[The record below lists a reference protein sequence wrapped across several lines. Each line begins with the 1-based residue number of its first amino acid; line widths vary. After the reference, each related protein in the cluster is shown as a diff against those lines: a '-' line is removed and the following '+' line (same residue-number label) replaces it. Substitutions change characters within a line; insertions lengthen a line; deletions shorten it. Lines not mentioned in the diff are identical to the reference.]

1 MAPTRRRG
9 RPRKQ
14 ATPQVESQVK
24 RSLRSNSQG
33 YNHQMLPYL
42 PPKTKTSSVKAAIP
56 PAVLQVEEMQRIG
69 VEECLIDPS
78 TLTVEKLMKQK
89 EDHE

>member
-1 MAPTRRRG
+1 
-9 RPRKQ
+9 
-14 ATPQVESQVK
+14 
-24 RSLRSNSQG
+24 
-33 YNHQMLPYL
+33 MLPYL